1 MVSFQIALNV
11 TPAGI
16 PVVGA
21 LMVMGFFLFLIW
33 DALRKAG
40 EPWFRWLLPGGF
52 VVLLAGIALGLAVII
67 IGGILMGAGM
77 GLSNYWRWTGR
88 NALKRDDRRKKP
100 PPVFRPR
107 RRQK

>member
-1 MVSFQIALNV
+1 MIFQIALNV

-21 LMVMGFFLFLIW
+21 LAVVGFFLFLVW

-52 VVLLAGIALGLAVII
+52 VVLLAGIALGVAVII
-67 IGGILMGAGM
+67 VGGIIMGAGL

-88 NALKRDDRRKKP
+88 NALRRDNHRRKP
-100 PPVFRPR
+100 IPVFRPQR
-107 RRQK
+107 RRR